1 MTSDVMFISAGILSL
16 LATWLI
22 VVCMRSGGEAA
33 AKTQRNITL
42 LVAASIVCT
51 LIAILERGFI
61 APTGLVLT
69 LATVAGF
76 TILLVQNLFLLGMWQ
91 HGVRGLGLLLLPFT
105 AIPLLAIPFLPQ
117 ASSEQ
122 WVQAHSFLETGHLL
136 LSVVA
141 YAILTMAALYAAM
154 QIKLD
159 NALKNKKL
167 GFFVQAMPPLADIS
181 NYLFSHV
188 RWATW
193 LLGLSILTG
202 LGWQW
207 IELHHFAL
215 FNHKVLL
222 ALFAFIV
229 LLMLNHMR
237 DKASW
242 HHTRASQMV
251 LVAYVLLVLAYFG
264 VKLIHN
270 LNA

>member
-1 MTSDVMFISAGILSL
+1 MTSNIMFISAGILSL

-22 VVCMRSGGEAA
+22 VVCMRSGGASSA
-33 AKTQRNITL
+33 NTQRNISL
-42 LVAASIVCT
+42 LVGASIVCT
-51 LIAILERGFI
+51 LIAILELGFI
-61 APTGLVLT
+61 SPTGLVLT

-105 AIPLLAIPFLPQ
+105 AIPLLAIPFLPVE
-117 ASSEQ
+117 SSTQ
-122 WVQAHSFLETGHLL
+122 WVEAHSFLETGHLL

-141 YAILTMAALYAAM
+141 YAMLTIAALYAVM

-159 NALKNKKL
+159 NALKNKRL
-167 GFFVQAMPPLADIS
+167 GFFVQAMPSLADIS
-181 NYLFSHV
+181 NYLFIHV

-193 LLGLSILTG
+193 LLALSILTG

-229 LLMLNHMR
+229 LFMLNQRR

-242 HHTRASQMV
+242 HHTRASKMV
-251 LVAYVLLVLAYFG
+251 LAAYVILILAYFG

-270 LNA
+270 LNT